1 MPFCDK
7 ILIVKKGCDTLND
20 LEIIKLILDGDK
32 EKFRYLMEKYHNE
45 MFKYV
50 YNITGDYQDTEDLL
64 QEIFYKIYK
73 NLKKYDSAKASF
85 RTWLYR
91 ISKNHVLN
99 YLNSSRYKMKNKIYE
114 YDDSLNSVD
123 ENIEEVV
130 VKDSQINRIITVM
143 KNILSDKHLQIM
155 QLYYFSELTVKEI
168 AETTAIPEKTIYKA
182 IKSSIEKIKKEVTID
197 G

>member
-1 MPFCDK
+1 
-7 ILIVKKGCDTLND
+7 LND

-99 YLNSSRYKMKNKIYE
+99 YLNSRRYKMKNKIYE
-114 YDDSLNSVD
+114 YDDSLNSAD

>member
-1 MPFCDK
+1 
-7 ILIVKKGCDTLND
+7 LND
-20 LEIIKLILDGDK
+20 LEIIESILDGDK
-32 EKFRYLMEKYHNE
+32 EKFRLLMEKYHNE
-45 MFKYV
+45 IFKYV
-50 YNITGDYQDTEDLL
+50 YNITGNYQDTEDLL

-99 YLNSSRYKMKNKIYE
+99 YLNSSKAKMKNKTYE
-114 YDDSLNSVD
+114 YDDSLNSTD
-123 ENIEEVV
+123 ENIEEKA
-130 VKDSQINRIITVM
+130 VKDNQINRIIKAM

-182 IKSSIEKIKKEVTID
+182 IKSSIEKIKKEVTLD